1 MNQKPSQL
9 RLVLIWSHVVA
20 SRICCLATRG
30 WSAMSAIGDVPSTFW
45 FEHDLFG
52 TAGSYSSGSC
62 SVVGAGGGRPP
73 PAPVRSA
80 IDSLQLPFGFRHG
93 GLGVLGAGAVVG
105 EHVDHD
111 EVCNRGCRLFAGRAD
126 SRGRQR
132 ALA

>member
-52 TAGSYSSGSC
+52 KPVVTVPDHAR
-62 SVVGAGGGRPP
+62 VVGAGGSRPP
-73 PAPVRSA
+73 PAPGRSA
-80 IDSLQLPFGFRHG
+80 IDSLQLPLGFRHG
-93 GLGVLGAGAVVG
+93 GLGIPHAGAVVG
-105 EHVDHD
+105 E
-111 EVCNRGCRLFAGRAD
+111 
-126 SRGRQR
+126 
-132 ALA
+132 